1 MIIIYKIK
9 LHIKYIKHLNRRFMN
24 LSVESL
30 INLDLMSCLSRNVG
44 CAEFQLGI
52 STLLLLMFC
61 SVVGVVAMDAVVCAT
76 GSTLLFFSGRL
87 SITVPFF
94 CTVA

>member
-1 MIIIYKIK
+1 
-9 LHIKYIKHLNRRFMN
+9 
-24 LSVESL
+24 
-30 INLDLMSCLSRNVG
+30 MSCLSRNVG
-44 CAEFQLGI
+44 CAECQLGI

-61 SVVGVVAMDAVVCAT
+61 SVFGVVAMDAVVCAT
-76 GSTLLFFSGRL
+76 GSTLFFSDRL